1 MTLSAEARRGGRDAR
16 RSHML
21 FVGAIVLP
29 AVLKYLQGMERE
41 SGRGTKVLTYLMSVD
56 VVEVRGSCW
65 ILIARGVILIIAL
78 FFCRCYLLILTF
90 TIFISLLFI

>member
-1 MTLSAEARRGGRDAR
+1 
-16 RSHML
+16 ML

-29 AVLKYLQGMERE
+29 ALLKYLQGMERE

-78 FFCRCYLLILTF
+78 FCQCYLLILTF